1 MLSFHILVA
10 MIAGATITAALQRP
24 NHLALPL
31 FFLLLLALLC
41 GMVLA
46 SVSAISDVELL
57 RHKILGLRS
66 QVSDLTFLHDSAGSG
81 NSEIDPSHPATTGP
95 GHFSPIRDSAFHDRR
110 HVRKPSKESDNASG
124 PIYVRGRRDAGRAIQ
139 D

>member
-31 FFLLLLALLC
+31 FFLLLLALLS
-41 GMVLA
+41 GMVVA
-46 SVSAISDVELL
+46 SLSAVSDVELL
-57 RHKILGLRS
+57 RHKILGLRR
-66 QVSDLTFLHDSAGSG
+66 QVSDLTILNGFAGSG
-81 NSEIDPSHPATTGP
+81 NSEIDSSHPAPNGP
-95 GHFSPIRDSAFHDRR
+95 FSPIHDFAFHDRR
-110 HVRKPSKESDNASG
+110 HVRKPSKGSDNAPG
-124 PIYVRGRRDAGRAIQ
+124 PIQVRGRGDAGRAIQ